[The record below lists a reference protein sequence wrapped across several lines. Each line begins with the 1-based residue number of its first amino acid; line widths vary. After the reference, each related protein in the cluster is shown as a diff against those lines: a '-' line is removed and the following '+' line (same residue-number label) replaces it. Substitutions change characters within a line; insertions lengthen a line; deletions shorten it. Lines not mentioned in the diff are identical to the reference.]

1 MLETITYQ
9 RCGTLAAPVI
19 HAYRPFTPL
28 QHQIIALNDNYTAL
42 LKFFYYRVKSTK
54 NLHLGKFDYAE
65 LNIKTGVSKSILK
78 ALLERLHNTGM
89 VGTLQKGYSP
99 QTWVELRF
107 DEDTY
112 RAIEA
117 LAIY

>member
-1 MLETITYQ
+1 MIESMSYQ
-9 RCGTLAAPVI
+9 RCGTLAAPILNV
-19 HAYRPFTPL
+19 YKPFTPL
-28 QHQIIALNDNYTAL
+28 QHQIIALDDRYTAL
-42 LKFFYYRVKSTK
+42 LKFFYRQVKATN
-54 NLHLGKFDYAE
+54 NLCIGKYDYTE
-65 LNIKTGVSKSILK
+65 LSLKTGVSKSILNP
-78 ALLERLHNTGM
+78 LLERLHNTGM
-89 VGTLQKGYSP
+89 VGTIQKGYSP